1 MTSRRSCA
9 ASGAAASPVPISDTA
24 AIATARLAERKRMR
38 SAVMALDRS
47 RDAVHPVI
55 RAGED
60 HYHDRGH
67 AAISNPAG
75 LGPAAEVPVPRRSIG
90 DAGHAIY
97 WNSESIGLS
106 LIFMSPSGDRLKV

>member
-1 MTSRRSCA
+1 
-9 ASGAAASPVPISDTA
+9 
-24 AIATARLAERKRMR
+24 
-38 SAVMALDRS
+38 MALDRS

-67 AAISNPAG
+67 AAISNPRGTRAG
-75 LGPAAEVPVPRRSIG
+75 RRSACPFG

-106 LIFMSPSGDRLKV
+106 LILMSPSGARLKV